1 MFGFGDKNKV
11 HKVTIANTGET
22 FEVTGKINLLQA
34 ALNAG
39 VEWPH
44 DCRVG
49 SCGSCRVVLKE
60 GKVKELADFA
70 YTLDGD
76 MLKE

>member
-39 VEWPH
+39 IDWPCE
-44 DCRVG
+44 CRV
-49 SCGSCRVVLKE
+49 
-60 GKVKELADFA
+60 
-70 YTLDGD
+70 
-76 MLKE
+76 

>member
-34 ALNAG
+34 AQNAG
-39 VEWPH
+39 I
-44 DCRVG
+44 D
-49 SCGSCRVVLKE
+49 
-60 GKVKELADFA
+60 
-70 YTLDGD
+70 
-76 MLKE
+76 

>member
-34 ALNAG
+34 AINAG
-39 VEWPH
+39 IEWPC
-44 DCRVG
+44 DCKVG
-49 SCGSCRVVLKE
+49 SCGTCRAGFKRRKSKRASRFCLHS
-60 GKVKELADFA
+60 
-70 YTLDGD
+70 
-76 MLKE
+76 